1 MVGAMPR
8 AALVFAASFVAVTAA
23 RGQEGEFFQAPKK
36 GGLEV
41 EAMLRN
47 EWTKEVFDTPT
58 ETHNLDRWRVR
69 VMPRIT
75 AGGNRF
81 NVVVGGDFNYSKDD
95 NIDPLEN
102 GMKPAILRDNYQSR
116 GVRLDLATA
125 NLQPTNWLKV
135 EGGRFVMPVAFTEMI
150 WDRDLRPQGGAV
162 RLSTGQVGDIES
174 LHGAFVFTEGGHVF
188 DDGKTRILI
197 GSAGARLKAG
207 MNNHL
212 EITGSMLEFKNLNE
226 LEGMIRRQNT
236 RTLDTDR
243 FLLHPFR
250 VVDVVGR
257 VQAGGNVPLQMIANM
272 AWNTRISENNRG
284 LWLALVLGSIRVSR
298 ARLEYTYANVD
309 KDATVAAFAAD
320 DFFWGTGWEGH
331 RVELGTRSGSRFTAH
346 LIGQLQR
353 FKDSPIEEER
363 DHWVKRFRIE
373 MRLVP

>member
-1 MVGAMPR
+1 MAGTMPR
-8 AALVFAASFVAVTAA
+8 AALVIAASVLAATAA
-23 RGQEGEFFQAPKK
+23 RAQEGEPFQAPKK

-41 EAMLRN
+41 EAMIRN
-47 EWTKEVFDTPT
+47 EWTKEIFDTPT
-58 ETHNLDRWRVR
+58 EFHDDDRWRLR
-69 VMPRIT
+69 LMPRIT

-81 NVVVGGDFNYSKDD
+81 NVVVGGDLNYSKDD
-95 NIDPLEN
+95 NIDPLDIGE
-102 GMKPAILRDNYQSR
+102 KPRILRDNYQSR
-116 GVRLDLATA
+116 GIRLDLATA
-125 NLQPTNWLKV
+125 SLQPTNWFKI
-135 EGGRFVMPVAFTEMI
+135 EGGRFVMPVALTEMI

-174 LHGAFVFTEGGHVF
+174 LHGAFVFSEGGHVF
-188 DDGKTRILI
+188 DDGKTRIMI

-207 MNNHL
+207 MSNHL
-212 EITGSMLEFKNLNE
+212 EITGSILEFKNLNE

-236 RTLDTDR
+236 RTPDADR

-250 VVDVVGR
+250 VADVVGR
-257 VQAGGNVPLQMIANM
+257 IQAGGNVPLQLVADM

-284 LWLALVLGSIRVSR
+284 VWLAVVLGSIRVSR

-309 KDATVAAFAAD
+309 KDATVAAFATD

-353 FKDSPIEEER
+353 FKDSTIEEER
-363 DHWVKRFRIE
+363 DHWVKRFRVE